1 MSTQE
6 SPVSIKLSS
15 YTYTW
20 NNWSKINYFLSPL
33 KNICCCLVTKSWLT
47 LVIHQTLCP
56 WNFPGKNTRVGC
68 YFLLQGNFPRQG
80 SNSNL
85 LLGRWILYHW
95 ATWEAPP
102 KKNRN
107 LLRVLRDFGRW
118 QRSRCTRNT
127 SLSKDTSG
135 IHLQTQ
141 KCMQNTSWEQT
152 GVPAQQKRICRRT
165 QNLVGWRN

>member
-1 MSTQE
+1 MLINSYLKNSVCMHAKSLKPRPTLWDSVECGPPGSFVHVCGILRQE
-6 SPVSIKLSS
+6 SSS
-15 YTYTW
+15 RRT
-20 NNWSKINYFLSPL
+20 
-33 KNICCCLVTKSWLT
+33 
-47 LVIHQTLCP
+47 
-56 WNFPGKNTRVGC
+56 FPI
-68 YFLLQGNFPRQG
+68 QE
-80 SNSNL
+80 SNPGF